1 MKKTLIAIAAL
12 AAAMVGCTQY
22 GEDSIKASDAIEGRV
37 YYGHIQEET
46 RTILDLDNHIN
57 WEAGDQLSVF
67 EDGEAFNLKYDVV
80 LADGA
85 TTSKNATFKYTEE
98 CTGSADPELDA
109 NYAIFPY
116 SEENSAAGSV
126 LSFPMPEV
134 VDGAVD
140 GNIDHLPM
148 VATTPFNSNDFWFS
162 SPVSLFRV
170 RVSKENNYPNTVK
183 LLSLTLTSRKGQ
195 PLWGTAS
202 VDMSATP
209 YVATIENDSATK
221 NSVTV
226 NFGDGVVIDFANKH
240 FYIALPAMTF
250 EENDLQITYVAKI
263 GKVVKDPVVIN
274 KTPSLVMPAGTVKQT
289 SIKINAES
297 FTGSTEDA
305 SPVANVNGV
314 EYTTLEAAFKAAID
328 LGGEQTISVVAD
340 ASVKEAITV
349 PASSKINLILNGN
362 NVTSELTGVT
372 ITNNGTLNVMGGTIT
387 TNTHGIKLNATG
399 ASLTVGAGATL
410 VSKEGAAAYTPA
422 DVDAVITILGNV
434 ESQGVYGAIQTNGT
448 SGTTIITIEE
458 GAKVTAAN
466 SCALYCPGANITING
481 GEITGSTAIYHKKGS
496 LVINGGTYTA
506 TGAYSAY
513 SFNPSGS
520 NTTGDAVVVEACEE
534 GSAYTPCSI
543 EIYGG
548 TFVATDTANGAR
560 ALAFYEQPGVT
571 VDPVES
577 TVIAGTYN
585 TDPNEYVTRGYKAT
599 QNAEGLW
606 VVGENFEA
614 TIGST
619 KYVTVAEAFA
629 AAQKGNTITLLKDAT
644 LTESIVVIDNDV
656 LSDITLDG
664 AGKTVT
670 LNMTSGTGFQFG
682 KSSVSAWA
690 TGVKIKD
697 LTIKGTAT
705 YALYLCGGTSSVID
719 NLTVEGTYDNGGYG
733 AVILYGTHG
742 ATISNSNIC
751 SGFSNGSD
759 VYPLNLVNTKWGEL
773 SINASEIDATAKLF
787 IDEQSYVDKV
797 ICGSYKSNMV
807 DYDSIERIG
816 TIKAEIEKKGSTTYG
831 EYDMVAEL
839 NKVLYANVEDAI
851 AEAANGETVTLF
863 KNTYASFPTTALANA
878 AKAGNVVTL
887 DASESTFA
895 NTKSFGLNV
904 GGAKVMNANF
914 VNENTVAVQGSI
926 FGTFEKCTFEGVEAI
941 RWAYAPGANNTTYF
955 NECVFAPKDT
965 YAFHVDSGDGE
976 FKFTNCEFYGFV
988 ATGSTIDLVT
998 FEKCLFGYKDG
1009 YSIFNGSNSYGNTTM
1024 INCKYDFTSSALDTR
1039 YNCILPAANK
1049 EYLLNG
1055 VQVNYGS
1062 GYQPLTYKDV
1072 RNLKGKIVTINGTTY
1087 EGINA
1092 DVVLEAGTTYLL
1104 DNAKGL
1110 QWFGSQVNFNKNTF
1124 SGKTVKVI
1132 DDIDMTGTYYA
1143 PGSLNNYPSD
1153 AFAGT
1158 FDGGNK
1164 TISNLTIEAND
1175 GTHDS
1180 AALIATALNGA
1191 VIKDVTLTNVNIT
1204 SNHYAA
1210 GILGYITNG
1219 EETNPYIVEIT
1230 NCHVNGGTITGNIYN
1245 DDNGDKIGGIAGIF
1259 YNGTVSG
1266 CSVKNVT
1273 LNGYRDVGGLVG
1285 WANDAD
1291 AKVINNEISN
1301 VTINVNNSNNYKKYK
1316 VQADYDVESYVGEGD
1331 AATISGNTGTA
1342 TINWGA
1348 ISESNP
1354 GVTINPGDG
1363 SDIDW

>member
-1 MKKTLIAIAAL
+1 MKKTLIAIAAM

-98 CTGSADPELDA
+98 YTGSADPDLDA

-134 VDGAVD
+134 IDGAVD

-148 VATTPFNSNDFWFS
+148 VATTPFNNNDFWFS
-162 SPVSLFRV
+162 SPVSLLRV

-226 NFGDGVVIDFANKH
+226 NFGEGVEIDFVNKH
-240 FYIALPAMTF
+240 FYIAIPAMTF
-250 EENDLQITYVAKI
+250 EENDLQITFVAKI
-263 GKVVKDPVVIN
+263 GKVVKDPVTIN
-274 KTPSLVMPAGTVKQT
+274 RVPSLVMPAGTVKQT

-297 FTGSTEDA
+297 FSGSTEDA

-328 LGGEQTISVVAD
+328 LGSEQTISVVAD

-362 NVTSELTGVT
+362 NVTSELTGIT

-387 TNTHGIKLNATG
+387 AAGETIRVMNGG
-399 ASLTVGAGATL
+399 SLTVGTGAT
-410 VSKEGAAAYTPA
+410 VASKTDTAVFVPNGATA
-422 DVDAVITILGNV
+422 NV
-434 ESQGVYGAIQTNGT
+434 VVYGTLHSDAERYAALQTNGM
-448 SGTTIITIEE
+448 SSAVITIEE
-458 GAKVTAAN
+458 GAKIIGTKTGAM
-466 SCALYCPGANITING
+466 YCPGATITING

-496 LVINGGTYTA
+496 LVINGGTFTA
-506 TGAYSAY
+506 TGTHVDYG
-513 SFNPSGS
+513 FNGSGANATS
-520 NTTGDAVVVEACEE
+520 DALVVEACDVAS
-534 GSAYTPCSI
+534 GYTPCSV

-577 TVIAGTYN
+577 TIIAGTYN

-606 VVGENFEA
+606 VVGEDFEA
-614 TIGST
+614 SIGST

-629 AAQKGNTITLLKDAT
+629 AAQKGNTITLLKDVT
-644 LTESIVVIDNDV
+644 LTESIVVIDNNV

-759 VYPLNLVNTKWGEL
+759 VYPLNLVNTQWGEL
-773 SINASEIDATAKLF
+773 FINASEIDATAKLF
-787 IDEQSYVDKV
+787 IDDQSYVDKV

-839 NKVLYANVEDAI
+839 GKVLYASVADAA
-851 AEAANGETVTLF
+851 AETTDTNNTVVLYNGEHNLYGVPFPVADIKFVGENREQTVIKLNASLYWTGKSVSFENL
-863 KNTYASFPTTALANA
+863 TYSA
-878 AKAGNVVTL
+878 AKNAPY
-887 DASESTFA
+887 DEQHMWIHHA
-895 NTKSFGLNV
+895 NNI
-904 GGAKVMNANF
+904 N
-914 VNENTVAVQGSI
+914 
-926 FGTFEKCTFEGVEAI
+926 FEKCNIERLRLNVSASLI
-941 RWAYAPGANNTTYF
+941 ND
-955 NECVFAPKDT
+955 CVLSTDVA
-965 YAFHVDSGDGE
+965 SG
-976 FKFTNCEFYGFV
+976 F
-988 ATGSTIDLVT
+988 
-998 FEKCLFGYKDG
+998 DG
-1009 YSIFNGSNSYGNTTM
+1009 YPVYYSGNNGSNHKLTNSK
-1024 INCKYDFTSSALDTR
+1024 I
-1039 YNCILPAANK
+1039 
-1049 EYLLNG
+1049 NG
-1055 VQVNYGS
+1055 VSKGAVIYNEGHPVINLTVENCQFTATTTDSSKAAIQMHSEWGISGTLVVNNSTATGFADINGGLWNEVKNNVNPAVENFNFTKIIDGRTYVTNGVWINQAGEYEIENANGLVWFGTQVN
-1062 GYQPLTYKDV
+1062 V
-1072 RNLKGKIVTINGTTY
+1072 
-1087 EGINA
+1087 
-1092 DVVLEAGTTYLL
+1092 
-1104 DNAKGL
+1104 
-1110 QWFGSQVNFNKNTF
+1110 KNNSF
-1124 SGKTVKVI
+1124 SGKTVKLLN
-1132 DDIDMTGTYYA
+1132 DITLDKAWEPVGQTGATQFR
-1143 PGSLNNYPSD
+1143 GI
-1153 AFAGT
+1153 
-1158 FDGGNK
+1158 FDGQDK
-1164 TISNLTIEAND
+1164 TITGLTINAPESYSEYYST
-1175 GTHDS
+1175 GLFGWVET
-1180 AALIATALNGA
+1180 GA
-1191 VIKDVTLTNVNIT
+1191 VIKNVKLDGAIINGYHYVGAIAGYMSGSAKIQDCEVINSTIVADPTKRDT
-1204 SNHYAA
+1204 SN
-1210 GILGYITNG
+1210 GF
-1219 EETNPYIVEIT
+1219 
-1230 NCHVNGGTITGNIYN
+1230 
-1245 DDNGDKIGGIAGIF
+1245 NGDKIGGIVGMI
-1259 YNGTVSG
+1259 YGGNTVSG
-1266 CSVKNVT
+1266 NTVSATTIK
-1273 LNGYRDVGGLVG
+1273 GYRHIGGIIGYSYGTATNNTVGSGV
-1285 WANDAD
+1285 
-1291 AKVINNEISN
+1291 VIN
-1301 VTINVNNSNNYKKYK
+1301 VDNSNNYKSYK
-1316 VQADYDVESYVGEGD
+1316 VKADYGVNHIAGVVG
-1331 AATISGNTGTA
+1331 SGANVDNTNTGEA

-1354 GVTINPGDG
+1354 GVTINPGQGD
-1363 SDIDW
+1363 DIDW

>member
-12 AAAMVGCTQY
+12 AAAMVGCKQY
-22 GEDSIKASDAIEGRV
+22 GDDVISVMDGIG
-37 YYGHIQEET
+37 EET
-46 RTILDLDNHIN
+46 FYGYIDEEARTLIDSDNKLN
-57 WEAGDQLSVF
+57 WESDDYITIFHKS
-67 EDGEAFNLKYDVV
+67 DHNLKYPVV

-85 TTSKNATFKYTEE
+85 EYGRNATFPKAESYVEG
-98 CTGSADPELDA
+98 TGAKLDK
-109 NYAIFPY
+109 NYAILPFHEDNTVINGSTLVLPL
-116 SEENSAAGSV
+116 SAVLENV
-126 LSFPMPEV
+126 TV
-134 VDGAVD
+134 
-140 GNIDHLPM
+140 GNADNIPL
-148 VATTPFNSNDFWFS
+148 VG
-162 SPVSLFRV
+162 VSDTHEFYFKHPTALLRIN
-170 RVSKENNYPNTVK
+170 VSKEDNPNEYILK
-183 LLSLTLTSRKGQ
+183 QITLTSRLNNKIA
-195 PLWGTAS
+195 GTAH
-202 VDMSATP
+202 VDMTADRF
-209 YVATIENDSATK
+209 VATIADDANASNKLTINLGE
-221 NSVTV
+221 
-226 NFGDGVVIDFANKH
+226 GVVLKKDRQ
-240 FYIALPAMTF
+240 YI
-250 EENDLQITYVAKI
+250 YVAMPEVTLGVDDLEI
-263 GKVVKDPVVIN
+263 GYTATVQGDEVKGVI
-274 KTPSLVMPAGTVKQT
+274 KKSASIPYEAGKMRAT
-289 SIKINAES
+289 SIVVVDDPYS
-297 FTGSTEDA
+297 GSTEDD
-305 SPVANVNGV
+305 PVANVNGV

-644 LTESIVVIDNDV
+644 LTESIVVIDNNV

-816 TIKAEIEKKGSTTYG
+816 TLKAEIEKKGSTTYG